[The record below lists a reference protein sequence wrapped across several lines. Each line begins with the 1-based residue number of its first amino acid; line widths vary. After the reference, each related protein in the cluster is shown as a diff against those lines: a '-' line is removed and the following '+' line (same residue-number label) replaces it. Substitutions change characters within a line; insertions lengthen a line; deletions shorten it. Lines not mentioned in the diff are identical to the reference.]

1 LKGIHVI
8 NYNKKIRVVRRH
20 ILADVASP
28 NRSKVFGERARGG
41 ETTVFPSDHYI
52 EMVLLLIPL
61 VPFSEYWYSKRNF
74 FFFGCSQPKQ
84 IHEIKD
90 FLLTARRKDARS
102 VKIKR
107 SKDVVKFKVR
117 CAKYLYTLCVF
128 DSEKANKLKQSLP
141 PGMWY
146 SSLRYLPEVLNLS
159 MVTISVDRWTDMG
172 PMPIIVPSPIS

>member
-41 ETTVFPSDHYI
+41 ETTVFPTDHYI
-52 EMVLLLIPL
+52 EM
-61 VPFSEYWYSKRNF
+61 
-74 FFFGCSQPKQ
+74 PKQ

-141 PGMWY
+141 PG
-146 SSLRYLPEVLNLS
+146 
-159 MVTISVDRWTDMG
+159 
-172 PMPIIVPSPIS
+172 

>member
-61 VPFSEYWYSKRNF
+61 VPFSDVI

-141 PGMWY
+141 PGM
-146 SSLRYLPEVLNLS
+146 
-159 MVTISVDRWTDMG
+159 
-172 PMPIIVPSPIS
+172 